1 MSGNDTELESVRM
14 QTAMKLDHL
23 PEDDPPA
30 VEEDGKSP
38 AVEEDGN
45 APAVQVDDNPRATP
59 VDDNP
64 SAAPVARVERSKAW
78 LERLAAECT
87 EDLLKRAR
95 YFAAQRAQDL
105 GWQMAGP
112 GVYDPDELVDNIVT
126 ETLAG
131 RISWNPEK
139 QRFDQYLYDAVRVR
153 VLRHAQRAWQ
163 YPHES
168 IDAEDFEGESQTMA
182 EVEEKLL
189 AISPDATID
198 TEVRVEDTIHVLR
211 QLAVRKPLVQR
222 LLTAFECRKLSK
234 EEIVESGHLT
244 SAEYH
249 NARRQLTRLYD
260 RLPNHLKPWARGVAK
275 GA

>member
-1 MSGNDTELESVRM
+1 MN
-14 QTAMKLDHL
+14 LDRL
-23 PEDDPPA
+23 PEDDLPA
-30 VEEDGKSP
+30 AQVDGISP

-45 APAVQVDDNPRATP
+45 PRAVPVDDNSRATP

-64 SAAPVARVERSKAW
+64 SAAQVVRFEPSKAW
-78 LERLAAECT
+78 LERFAAECT

-168 IDAEDFEGESQTMA
+168 IDAEDLEGESQTMA

-198 TEVRVEDTIHVLR
+198 TAERVADTIYVLR
-211 QLAVRKPLVQR
+211 ELAVRKPLVQR
-222 LLTAFECRKLSK
+222 LLTAFECGKFSK

-249 NARRQLTRLYD
+249 NARRQLTRLFD
-260 RLPNHLKPWARGVAK
+260 RLPSHLKPWARGLAK